1 MTKNTVSPQLF
12 LSLNG
17 QYCLQES
24 CACWVPETLSKSQI
38 EAGIFNVWKA
48 YVCFA
53 IVWKGIKYNVTM
65 QSQFLTSSVF
75 LVNVVDNIEGEDLI

>member
-1 MTKNTVSPQLF
+1 MSEKHN
-12 LSLNG
+12 
-17 QYCLQES
+17 
-24 CACWVPETLSKSQI
+24 
-38 EAGIFNVWKA
+38 
-48 YVCFA
+48 VCFA